1 MNNLGLGQKHAKL
14 NRLYRFFGDLLGVE
28 KTKPRSECNWV
39 DPRVPELPSD
49 EEMAAIVGRYV
60 DDPEDVLPLD

>member
-1 MNNLGLGQKHAKL
+1 MNNLGLEPKHAKS

-28 KTKPRSECNWV
+28 RTRSRSECNWV
-39 DPRVPELPSD
+39 DPRVPELPTD